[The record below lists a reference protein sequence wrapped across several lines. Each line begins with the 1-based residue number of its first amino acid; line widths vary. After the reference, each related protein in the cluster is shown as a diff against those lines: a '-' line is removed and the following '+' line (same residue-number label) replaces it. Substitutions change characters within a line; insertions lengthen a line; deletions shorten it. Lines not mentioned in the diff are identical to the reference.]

1 MLMTNKTIKGTIPKK
16 YNTYS
21 IVEKLRINF
30 TSRKYPEPKMV
41 VDDVPF
47 VHSKFR
53 WSVVLSIKYM
63 SQYKSGIISV

>member
-1 MLMTNKTIKGTIPKK
+1 M
-16 YNTYS
+16 
-21 IVEKLRINF
+21 VDKLRINF

-53 WSVVLSIKYM
+53 WSVVLSIKYIL